1 MSRVRLRS
9 NVPAVF
15 FATALAVAA
24 LAGAPAPVR
33 AELKLE
39 SLTPAL
45 REKLWKEVRAAAFR
59 EVILRYCGKPSGI
72 EVKIRAAVAPCVEKA
87 SLDAVERRFQSEIRT
102 QSKET
107 VRFRPKS
114 DLCTDRE
121 VNEVLD
127 KVEARFAKLVRDA
140 TAACRACTTCRGEPP
155 AAGSFSGRK

>member
-9 NVPAVF
+9 AF
-15 FATALAVAA
+15 LAAAFGAAA

-33 AELKLE
+33 AELTLE

-72 EVKIRAAVAPCVEKA
+72 EVKIRDAVAPCVEKA

-102 QSKET
+102 QSKQT

-121 VNEVLD
+121 VTDVLA
-127 KVEARFAKLVRDA
+127 KVEARFTKIVRDA
-140 TAACRACTTCRGEPP
+140 KAACLACATCRGEPP
-155 AAGSFSGRK
+155 PAGSFSGRK